1 MEVLTASEQEKA
13 MACEQ
18 VGDATEKREPKL
30 RISGLVKRFDG
41 AEVLHGLDFDVRDG
55 EFLSILGP
63 SGCGKTTTLRI
74 LIGLLDPDEG
84 AIFLDG
90 RDITTAPPDD
100 RGMGIVFQNYALF
113 ENMSV
118 RGNVE
123 YALKFNPELKARR
136 REIAERV
143 LEQLGMAEHI
153 DKSVRQL
160 SGGQQQRVSIAR
172 TLALNPEVIL
182 FDEPMSALDV
192 ETRLS
197 LRLELKRIQKEFGT
211 TMIYI
216 THDQEEAFALSDRV
230 MVMGEGRIHQLATP
244 DEMIAHPA
252 DEYVADFVVKNLN
265 IKMESLARFMDR

>member
-1 MEVLTASEQEKA
+1 MISPAGGA
-13 MACEQ
+13 
-18 VGDATEKREPKL
+18 PKKL
-30 RISGLVKRFDG
+30 SARGLVKRFDG
-41 AEVLHGLDFDVRDG
+41 KEVLHALDFDVLDG

-74 LIGLLDPDEG
+74 LIGLLMPDEG
-84 AIFLDG
+84 TLTLGG

-113 ENMSV
+113 ENMTV

-123 YALKFNPELKARR
+123 YALKFKPELKARR
-136 REIAERV
+136 REIAQGV
-143 LEQLGMAEHI
+143 LEQLGLAEHL

-197 LRLELKRIQKEFGT
+197 LRLELKRIQREFGT
-211 TMIYI
+211 TMVYI

-230 MVMGEGRIHQLATP
+230 MVMGEGSIHQLAAP
-244 DEMIAHPA
+244 DEIIANPA
-252 DEYVADFVVKNLN
+252 DDYVADFVVKNLR
-265 IKMESLARFMDR
+265 IKMDSLARFMDR

>member
-1 MEVLTASEQEKA
+1 MEEICVS
-13 MACEQ
+13 
-18 VGDATEKREPKL
+18 DDKL
-30 RISGLVKRFDG
+30 VVRGLRKTFG
-41 AEVLHGLDFDVRDG
+41 GKTVLHDLDFEVREG

-74 LIGLLDPDEG
+74 LMGLLEPDAG
-84 AIFLDG
+84 SVSLDG
-90 RDITTAPPDD
+90 RDITYAQPDK
-100 RGMGIVFQNYALF
+100 RSMGIVFQNYALF
-113 ENMSV
+113 ENMTV

-123 YALKFNPELKARR
+123 YALKFREGLAPRR
-136 REIAERV
+136 AEIARSV
-143 LEQLGMAEHI
+143 LDKLGMSEHV

-172 TLALNPEVIL
+172 TLALNPEIVL

-197 LRLELKRIQKEFGT
+197 LRAELKRIQKEFGT

-230 MVMGEGRIHQLATP
+230 MVMGEGRIHQLDTP
-244 DEMIAHPA
+244 ERIISDPS
-252 DEYVADFVVKNLN
+252 DDYVSDFVVRNLK
-265 IKMESLARFMDR
+265 IKMDSLARFMSR